1 MVDDTGI
8 VYRVILTCGSEG
20 YVLTTSGSYNLHT
33 WSPVRLDHVRIGHT
47 SQQQQEPIT
56 IRITTVSLRE
66 PRIGDKFA
74 SRHGQKGTVGQ
85 TIDQCDLPYTGSG
98 VVPDIIFNS
107 HGIPSR
113 TGGAGGLA
121 PPGCG

>member
-1 MVDDTGI
+1 MLASNG
-8 VYRVILTCGSEG
+8 C
-20 YVLTTSGSYNLHT
+20 YNLHS
-33 WSPVRLDHVRIGHT
+33 WSPVRQEHVRLNRNST
-47 SQQQQEPIT
+47 DPIT

-74 SRHGQKGTVGQ
+74 SRHGQKGTIGGL
-85 TIDQCDLPYTGSG
+85 IDQADLPYTIDG

-113 TGGAGGLA
+113 MTMGQLWYLEE
-121 PPGCG
+121 PC

>member
-1 MVDDTGI
+1 M
-8 VYRVILTCGSEG
+8 RQE
-20 YVLTTSGSYNLHT
+20 H
-33 WSPVRLDHVRIGHT
+33 VRLNRNSTD
-47 SQQQQEPIT
+47 PIT

-74 SRHGQKGTVGQ
+74 SRHGQKGTIGGL
-85 TIDQCDLPYTGSG
+85 IDQADLPYTIDG

-113 TGGAGGLA
+113 MILFFH
-121 PPGCG
+121 GC